1 MRDVINKGITEK
13 DLYSSVGQAFELGW
27 NVIKLY
33 FMVGHPTETLEDL
46 DGITQIARNIIDMNY
61 QIKGPKGGRVKVTV
75 SASNFVPK
83 PWTPFQWEPQDSENE
98 FMEKHNLEELPL
110 IITIQK
116 PAYWSQCLQE
126 VTGK

>member
-61 QIKGPKGGRVKVTV
+61 QIKG
-75 SASNFVPK
+75 
-83 PWTPFQWEPQDSENE
+83 
-98 FMEKHNLEELPL
+98 H
-110 IITIQK
+110 
-116 PAYWSQCLQE
+116 
-126 VTGK
+126 